1 MTESPTINLV
11 TLLESD
17 LRALSAQASSKRHG
31 DIRASCARALAL
43 LGSAATPAVTTAAV
57 LHPLLLVLR
66 PLTRATADRAL
77 ARMQAPAAACLN
89 KVVANGELTP
99 ARLAAVVAA
108 LLRLCPDV
116 APAPRRSDSD
126 GSDAVLMPAEDVCVK
141 VLQTL
146 AALLS
151 EPRTAAVLHG
161 RALGQAFAVALRL
174 YARGTPAVRTTAAS
188 TLPDMLS
195 VVLQGAAAEHDAAV
209 ATEKKEKEKEK
220 KEDQKTEEDDDE
232 EEKEKE
238 EEKKPLSPGEFAARA
253 AATAAAAGAAAAKQQ
268 QQQQQQQQEEARK
281 EDGDLVEGDARACC
295 GTAVEDACAVLRDM
309 CSLTRGE
316 KPAALAVSAVDVCLA
331 LQMLEY
337 AVQQH
342 PRLFVECQP
351 VRALLVR
358 EVCPAII
365 ALFHGTAQFR
375 LCAQLVRTAH
385 AFIGSF
391 HTAFPDESV
400 VLFAKL
406 CKLIDQDAA
415 EGVDAAAAA
424 AAAPASRRMSASAQ
438 AAAEAAAA
446 ATRQWQQAL
455 VLEVL
460 RPILNDRG
468 ITFALF
474 ANSDGRLQKA
484 ALPQQHQHQGED
496 EDALSSSS
504 SSSSASASLSPR
516 KAPHRAR
523 RGAQGEE
530 EDEEEEEEE
539 TEEETDTDDT
549 ETPRSSVDEGR
560 REEQGIFAHAL
571 GCVARIVERSRPAV
585 WAALTLADSTPAA
598 RTRLVEQHDAV
609 AAPALRPTY
618 VASCALSCLL
628 ALVTTLRVASA
639 TSATSTTTTTAT
651 TGTTPAATEATDGS
665 LTAALVEGAWPALL
679 AGLGAGLEH
688 TTDEGVVAALAKA
701 YETLV
706 AVCGAQ
712 RLDAARDAFLASL
725 VRYVLLPSAMATLPT
740 PLTPAAYAAA
750 AAAVPPAPAV
760 ALLAPLVAPRER
772 AYASACECAGC
783 VRRALVAKGLTAAR
797 TLMGLMHGAGN
808 VLGAGGWRIVLGAL
822 ESLHRCEALLGVNAA
837 LPCDDNDS
845 ALTTLYECSCHLAP
859 AALRTLLAALC
870 ALSDDLLVAHP
881 RTEAAPPLLRAAVD
895 PARNQ
900 ASALVA
906 TLATYPARKAAL
918 VASLNA
924 DRCNVYWAP
933 YAAFLLASIN
943 SPNAEVRAVLTASY
957 GTILRAVLVR
967 EDAPPVAAASAS
979 APSASTATTTSKD
992 GDGNEEQKQKQKD
1005 DETEEEEE
1013 GAIVTA
1019 RCDPEYRSSEATLLA
1034 MQTTLFADGLRL
1046 LETVAA
1052 TDAHVRL
1059 LADMHRVLQ
1068 AAGHRLTAAWP
1079 HVLAVLAA
1087 AARLPDRAA
1096 VVAQA
1101 FQTVLL
1107 VSTDYLACLMA
1118 CRAPEDAAPEDAA
1131 PEDGSNDSNDEGC
1144 MGQYIDVVALYAQQT
1159 DHMNIS
1165 LSSEDVL
1172 WSVASFLS
1180 KTAAAAAADADTATA
1195 ARCQRL
1201 ALHVMRVLQQLACDA
1216 RADVRNS
1223 SITVLFRIVTS
1234 HTALCAHDVCVWDV
1248 LFPTLDRVQ
1257 EHALACTSASEED
1270 DSAATAAQQWAQSV
1284 CLVFE
1289 GMGRV
1294 LRLAAEGDHAAAAPR
1309 LAAEWARTCAYM
1321 QACAEALPA
1330 PDVAEGALAAL
1341 AALGAR
1347 AAELRLAHAAWD
1359 DAFAAARA
1367 VVGVAAA
1374 RPPRTTT
1381 TGQTLAALVRTWTG
1395 LLAPS
1400 GEGASE
1406 EEPYYLSEADVCAL
1420 CDVVAPL
1427 ALLLVEDYTERDG
1440 QTPLELAVAAFLARA
1455 AAQGAARETVV
1466 AHVLRAYA
1474 AYPAQAAAALPA
1486 DEGAACGV
1494 AELRCRALTAFA
1506 CATAAALVDTYGAA
1520 TATTRDAVRVAC
1532 AAPVVALLGTALAA
1546 RPHGR
1551 ACRRALWLAAARA
1564 LVALL
1569 PTAAATLA
1577 HCAPDR
1583 AEPSDTWARVLAVA
1597 GTFLFG
1603 SPDGEEDAQEE
1614 DEKTE
1619 KEDRDEE
1626 VDVALVRTVCA
1637 CYLAHAADAAADARF
1652 AAHDAGAVALFAR
1665 GGRVAAA
1672 QGRTALCEACY
1683 HALFALASVDAA
1695 RPALVAVAAPAVLA
1709 RALDVLA
1716 QYAHREGGEDGRA
1729 RAACVLETRCVLRE
1743 CAALRTALPN
1753 SAHAALAHCPLAQ
1766 SPRKHLIVLFPR
1778 LCELVAMPDM
1788 DVRPELTA
1796 LLQLAGTTFFTW
1808 DGDGDSDAAPADAQ

>member
-17 LRALSAQASSKRHG
+17 LRALSAQASSKRHS

-77 ARMQAPAAACLN
+77 ARMQAPAASCLN

-116 APAPRRSDSD
+116 PPLTGKGSRGSD
-126 GSDAVLMPAEDVCVK
+126 GSGGDSSDAVLMPAEDVCVK

-188 TLPDMLS
+188 TLPVMLS
-195 VVLQGAAAEHDAAV
+195 VVLQGAAAEHDASV
-209 ATEKKEKEKEK
+209 AAAAAAAAAAEEEEKAKKAKEGDK
-220 KEDQKTEEDDDE
+220 KED
-232 EEKEKE
+232 KE
-238 EEKKPLSPGEFAARA
+238 EEEEEGEEDGKEQKPLSPEEFAAKA
-253 AATAAAAGAAAAKQQ
+253 AAAAAAAGAAAAKQH
-268 QQQQQQQQEEARK
+268 QQQQQQQQEEEK
-281 EDGDLVEGDARACC
+281 KDDNDDDGDIVEGDARACC

-365 ALFHGTAQFR
+365 ALFHGIAQFR

-385 AFIGSF
+385 AFIASF
-391 HTAFPDESV
+391 HTAFPDEAV

-415 EGVDAAAAA
+415 EGVDAGV
-424 AAAPASRRMSASAQ
+424 AAAPASRRVSASAQ

-460 RPILNDRG
+460 RPILNDRD
-468 ITFALF
+468 ITFALY
-474 ANSDGRLQKA
+474 ANSDARLQKVVHPSS
-484 ALPQQHQHQGED
+484 LPPEEGD
-496 EDALSSSS
+496 KD
-504 SSSSASASLSPR
+504 
-516 KAPHRAR
+516 
-523 RGAQGEE
+523 EE
-530 EDEEEEEEE
+530 EDEGVEEEEEEEEE
-539 TEEETDTDDT
+539 TEEDTEDT
-549 ETPRSSVDEGR
+549 EEETPRSSVDEGR

-571 GCVARIVERSRPAV
+571 GCVARLVERCRPAV

-598 RTRLVEQHDAV
+598 RTRLVEQHDAP

-618 VASCALSCLL
+618 VPSCALSCLL
-628 ALVTTLRVASA
+628 ALVATLRVAAASA
-639 TSATSTTTTTAT
+639 AASTDAPDA
-651 TGTTPAATEATDGS
+651 GLVG
-665 LTAALVEGAWPALL
+665 ALVGGAWPALL
-679 AGLGAGLEH
+679 AGLDAGLEH

-706 AVCGAQ
+706 AVCGTL

-725 VRYVLLPSAMATLPT
+725 VRFVLLPSAMATLPA

-750 AAAVPPAPAV
+750 VSAVPPAPAV

-772 AYASACECAGC
+772 AYASACECAGA

-808 VLGAGGWRIVLGAL
+808 VLGASGWRLVLGAL
-822 ESLHRCEALLGVNAA
+822 ESLHRCAALLGVNAA

-900 ASALVA
+900 SSPLVA
-906 TLATYPARKAAL
+906 ALATYGARNAVL
-918 VASLNA
+918 VAHLNA
-924 DRCNVYWAP
+924 DRCDVYWRP
-933 YAAFLLASIN
+933 YAAFLVASIN
-943 SPNAEVRAVLTASY
+943 SPNADVRTILTASY

-967 EDAPPVAAASAS
+967 EVHPSTT
-979 APSASTATTTSKD
+979 SASTSSS
-992 GDGNEEQKQKQKD
+992 GNEEQEKQ
-1005 DETEEEEE
+1005 EEQE
-1013 GAIVTA
+1013 GEVVMVA

-1046 LETVAA
+1046 LTTMTA
-1052 TDAHVRL
+1052 TDTHVRL
-1059 LADMHRVLQ
+1059 LADVHRVLQ

-1079 HVLAVLAA
+1079 RVLAVLAA
-1087 AARLPDRAA
+1087 AAQLPDRAA

-1118 CRAPEDAAPEDAA
+1118 HDTDAHTQGSEDKEEDK
-1131 PEDGSNDSNDEGC
+1131 EGSC
-1144 MGQYIDVVALYAQQT
+1144 MDQYIDVVALYAQQT

-1172 WSVASFLS
+1172 WSVASFLA
-1180 KTAAAAAADADTATA
+1180 KTAAADAGAAATPTPLCAP
-1195 ARCQRL
+1195 L

-1223 SITVLFRIVTS
+1223 AITVLFRIVTS
-1234 HTALCAHDVCVWDV
+1234 HTALCAHDVCLWDV
-1248 LFPTLDRVQ
+1248 LFPMLDRVQ
-1257 EHALACTSASEED
+1257 QHALAADADASASD
-1270 DSAATAAQQWAQSV
+1270 ATPAATATAQQWAQSV

-1294 LRLAAEGDHAAAAPR
+1294 LRLAAEGDKDAAAPR
-1309 LAAEWARTCAYM
+1309 FAAEWARTCAYV
-1321 QACAEALPA
+1321 QACAEALHA
-1330 PDVAEGALAAL
+1330 PDVAECALTTL

-1347 AAELRLAHAAWD
+1347 AVELRLARAAWD
-1359 DAFAAARA
+1359 ECLGAVRA
-1367 VVGVAAA
+1367 VVAVVTA

-1381 TGQTLAALVRTWTG
+1381 TGQTLAAFVRTWTA
-1395 LLAPS
+1395 LLVPLAQHE
-1400 GEGASE
+1400 GEEGE
-1406 EEPYYLSEADVCAL
+1406 EEKEEEEERKEPYLTETDVCAV
-1420 CDVVAPL
+1420 CDIAAPL
-1427 ALLLVEDYTERDG
+1427 ALLRIEDYTERDG
-1440 QTPLELAVAAFLARA
+1440 QTPLQLAVGALLARA

-1466 AHVLRAYA
+1466 AHVLRTYA
-1474 AYPAQAAAALPA
+1474 ACPARAAATLPDGTQARALS
-1486 DEGAACGV
+1486 GV
-1494 AELRCRALTAFA
+1494 DELRCRAVGAFA
-1506 CATAAALVDTYGAA
+1506 CAACAALGDTYSSRAAAT
-1520 TATTRDAVRVAC
+1520 DAVRVAC
-1532 AAPVVALLGTALAA
+1532 AEPVVALLGTALAS

-1551 ACRRALWLAAARA
+1551 RCDTSGSGSGTVAGLRRALWLAAARA
-1564 LVALL
+1564 LVEVL
-1569 PTAAATLA
+1569 PVAAATLA
-1577 HCAPDR
+1577 VAGT
-1583 AEPSDTWARVLAVA
+1583 AEASDAWARVLDVT

-1603 SPDGEEDAQEE
+1603 PEGTEEEEEQDKAE
-1614 DEKTE
+1614 DEDESNSSDSSDRTE
-1619 KEDRDEE
+1619 EETKEDEE
-1626 VDVALVRTVCA
+1626 VDVALVRAACE
-1637 CYLAHAADAAADARF
+1637 CYLHHAADAAEDARF
-1652 AAHDAGAVALFAR
+1652 AAHDAAAVALFAR
-1665 GGRVAAA
+1665 GAHAAA
-1672 QGRTALCEACY
+1672 VEDRTALCEACY

-1709 RALDVLA
+1709 RALAVLA
-1716 QYAHREGGEDGRA
+1716 AYARDSA
-1729 RAACVLETRCVLRE
+1729 CAAGVLETRCVLRE

-1766 SPRKHLIVLFPR
+1766 SPQKHLIVLFPR
-1778 LCELVAMPDM
+1778 LCELVALPAM
-1788 DVRPELTA
+1788 DVKPELAA
-1796 LLQLAGTTFFTW
+1796 LLQLAGTTFFSW
-1808 DGDGDSDAAPADAQ
+1808 DDAGSTTDSTQ